1 MARHEMALCTPE
13 TAQLYWRRLGRRPVT
28 EMPLGKPIEYGS
40 AQLTALPAGHCL
52 GSAMLFA
59 ETDGDSFLYTGD
71 FKLGASLTSVEAEP
85 RHAKTLIMEST
96 FGRPD
101 YRLPPREQVIEE
113 LVGLVR
119 SALDEGKTPVV
130 HGYALGKSQEAT
142 KILTT
147 HGIPVQQHREV
158 WRISKTYE
166 KCGMKLSTGDASV
179 SLYEEKPKPG
189 HAVVTIPKTMKS
201 YRLGGLGETVSIAI
215 TGWAK
220 NPSTKYRLQVDHALP
235 LSDHADFDELIEF
248 ARLVNPERV
257 LCTHGPREFV
267 DHLLDEG
274 FNAEPLVPDKQ
285 KRLF

>member
-1 MARHEMALCTPE
+1 MALCTPE

-40 AQLTALPAGHCL
+40 VQLTAIPAGHCL

-59 ETDGDSFLYTGD
+59 ETEEDSFLYTGD
-71 FKLGASLTSVEAEP
+71 FKLGPSLTSVEVEP

-96 FGRPD
+96 FGRPN
-101 YRLPPREQVIEE
+101 YRLPPRDQVIEE
-113 LVGLVR
+113 LVSLVR
-119 SALDEGKTPVV
+119 QALEEERTPVV
-130 HGYALGKSQEAT
+130 HAYALGKSQEAS

-158 WRISKTYE
+158 WRISQTYE
-166 KCGMKLSTGDASV
+166 KCGMALATGKAGV
-179 SLYEEKPKPG
+179 SKYDEKPLPG
-189 HAVVTIPKTMKS
+189 HAVVTIPKTMRS
-201 YRLGGLGETVSIAI
+201 YRLSGLGETTSIAI
-215 TGWAK
+215 TGWAM

-248 ARLVNPERV
+248 TRQVNPEKV

-267 DHLLDEG
+267 DHLKDEG

>member
-1 MARHEMALCTPE
+1 
-13 TAQLYWRRLGRRPVT
+13 
-28 EMPLGKPIEYGS
+28 MPLGKPIEYGS
-40 AQLTALPAGHCL
+40 VQLTAIPAGHCL

-59 ETDGDSFLYTGD
+59 ETEEDSFLYTGD
-71 FKLGASLTSVEAEP
+71 FKLGPSLTSVEVEP

-96 FGRPD
+96 FGRPN
-101 YRLPPREQVIEE
+101 YRLPPRDQVIEE
-113 LVGLVR
+113 LVSLVR
-119 SALDEGKTPVV
+119 QALEEERTPVV
-130 HGYALGKSQEAT
+130 HAYALGKSQEAS

-158 WRISKTYE
+158 WRISQTYE
-166 KCGMKLSTGDASV
+166 KCGMALATGKAGV
-179 SLYEEKPKPG
+179 SKYDEKPLPG
-189 HAVVTIPKTMKS
+189 HAVVTIPKTMRS
-201 YRLGGLGETVSIAI
+201 YRLSGLGETTSIAI
-215 TGWAK
+215 TGWAM

-248 ARLVNPERV
+248 TRQVNPEKV

-267 DHLLDEG
+267 DHLKDEG